1 MKIEFPGSDNN
12 NMLAARLEL
21 SEGTPAAFALF
32 AHCFTC
38 SKDSFAASRI
48 SKALVDYGIAVLRFD
63 FTGLGGSDGDF
74 ANTNFTSNIEDVV
87 AATEYLR
94 DNYRAPSLLIGH
106 SLGGA
111 AVLAAAHKVPSAR
124 AVVTIGSPSDPSH
137 ITNLFADSSA
147 EIESAGEANVQLG
160 GREFRIRKQLLDDIA
175 AQPQSARLRDLDAA
189 LLVVHSPVDQTVG
202 IENAREIFDAAKH
215 PKSFVSLDGADHLLS
230 SRDDAAFAAS
240 IIAAWAARYAF
251 GSTASLSTRTATN
264 SSPASPSTP
273 ANAPTT
279 TPAPSPV
286 SAPSPEPS
294 LTPNAT
300 VTHDG
305 NSVIVTESGP
315 ARYEQ
320 RVFASGHEFI
330 SDEPAPLSENHGPGP
345 YDFVLAG
352 LGSCTSITIRMYAD
366 RKKMPL
372 TGVTVRLS
380 RERVDAAA
388 CDHCTSAE
396 GMVEHITRELTLAGD
411 LTEEQRTSLLVIAD
425 KCPVHRTLEGEIS
438 IFTSITA
445 VDV

>member
-12 NMLAARLEL
+12 MLAARLEL
-21 SEGTPAAFALF
+21 PEGTPAAFALF

-74 ANTNFTSNIEDVV
+74 ANTNFSSNIEDVV

-111 AVLAAAHKVPSAR
+111 AVLAAAHQVPSAR
-124 AVVTIGSPSDPSH
+124 ALVTIGSPSDPSH
-137 ITNLFADSSA
+137 ITNLFADASA
-147 EIESAGEANVQLG
+147 EIESAGEATVQLG
-160 GREFRIRKQLLDDIA
+160 GRKFRIRKQLLDDIA

-202 IENAREIFDAAKH
+202 IDNAREIFEAAKH
-215 PKSFVSLDGADHLLS
+215 PKSFIALDGADHLLS
-230 SRDDAAFAAS
+230 DRDDAAFAAS

-251 GSTASLSTRTATN
+251 DSTASPATTVAVPASTAT
-264 SSPASPSTP
+264 A
-273 ANAPTT
+273 TT
-279 TPAPSPV
+279 TAAAAATAAPSAA
-286 SAPSPEPS
+286 SAASAVH
-294 LTPNAT
+294 PNAT

-305 NSVIVTESGP
+305 SSVIVSESGP

-345 YDFVLAG
+345 YDFILAG
-352 LGSCTSITIRMYAD
+352 LGSCTSITMRMYAD

-372 TGVTVRLS
+372 TGVSVRLT
-380 RERVDAAA
+380 RERIAAA
-388 CDHCTSAE
+388 ECDHCTSTE
-396 GMVEHITRELTLAGD
+396 GMVEHITRELTFDGELSQ
-411 LTEEQRTSLLVIAD
+411 EQRDALLVIAD

-438 IFTSITA
+438 ISTSVTA
-445 VDV
+445 ARA